1 MSGLTQVYRR
11 SWFAR
16 IVTTF
21 AAMFTAL
28 VGIVLVGVWLAA
40 SAIVAESARQELEAD
55 LASFAEVYA
64 QRLLPGLREAVERRA
79 AEIGDARIAL
89 LVGRQG
95 ETLTGNRDRIPV
107 DLLHA
112 ETNPRRFGPY
122 LGVSKPLLGG
132 FTLALAHDRTR
143 DDALLRR
150 LALALGGLSLIA
162 VVFSLAG
169 GFVIGQTALT
179 RVEALNATLAK
190 VAAGDLSTRAPGAGG
205 ADEFSAL
212 AGGLNA
218 TLERMGALVAALKA
232 VAERI
237 AHEMRSPLAHL
248 RSDLEDARK
257 TAPTPLAGKM
267 SDLVADVDEIIAVF
281 SALLDVTLTEAAA
294 GDPQGLKSVDLAAV
308 VEEAVELY
316 DAVAEERGVRL
327 SFAPRTEAQTLGD
340 RHLLLRMIANL
351 IDNAVKFSPE
361 GGEVRVGVE
370 RLGTD
375 VVVEI
380 RDQGP
385 GLPAGFETRAFEPFA
400 RAQETATTPGHGL
413 GLTLVQAIATR
424 HGMKIRL
431 RNATPGLRIEIRGR
445 ALDGA

>member
-1 MSGLTQVYRR
+1 
-11 SWFAR
+11 
-16 IVTTF
+16 
-21 AAMFTAL
+21 
-28 VGIVLVGVWLAA
+28 
-40 SAIVAESARQELEAD
+40 
-55 LASFAEVYA
+55 
-64 QRLLPGLREAVERRA
+64 
-79 AEIGDARIAL
+79 
-89 LVGRQG
+89 
-95 ETLTGNRDRIPV
+95 
-107 DLLHA
+107 
-112 ETNPRRFGPY
+112 
-122 LGVSKPLLGG
+122 
-132 FTLALAHDRTR
+132 
-143 DDALLRR
+143 
-150 LALALGGLSLIA
+150 
-162 VVFSLAG
+162 
-169 GFVIGQTALT
+169 
-179 RVEALNATLAK
+179 
-190 VAAGDLSTRAPGAGG
+190 
-205 ADEFSAL
+205 
-212 AGGLNA
+212 
-218 TLERMGALVAALKA
+218 
-232 VAERI
+232 
-237 AHEMRSPLAHL
+237 MRSPLAHL

-385 GLPAGFETRAFEPFA
+385 GLPAGFEARAFEPFA
-400 RAQETATTPGHGL
+400 RAQQTATTPGHGL